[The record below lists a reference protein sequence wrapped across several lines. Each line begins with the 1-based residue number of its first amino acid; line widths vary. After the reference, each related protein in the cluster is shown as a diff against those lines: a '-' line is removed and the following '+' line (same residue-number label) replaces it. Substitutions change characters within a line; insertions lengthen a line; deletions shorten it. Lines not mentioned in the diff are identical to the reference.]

1 MHDAFEQFAAF
12 TQDAVDNKAL
22 LASNGKLPMPVLAIG
37 GDHSY
42 GGYLA
47 TEIGFAAA
55 DVRAAVIKDSG
66 HWIMEEQPEQ
76 AMTIILS
83 FLKGE

>member
-1 MHDAFEQFAAF
+1 MRIELGRRRYRQSATRRQGQTEDA
-12 TQDAVDNKAL
+12 
-22 LASNGKLPMPVLAIG
+22 GPIG

-42 GGYLA
+42 GAHLA
-47 TEIGFAAA
+47 TEVGFAAA

-76 AMTIILS
+76 AVLPRH
-83 FLKGE
+83 LGCG